1 MSDLDES
8 LHNQIDEAARSYGDE
23 SAASIYRR
31 FGLAQRGI
39 LLNTFQK
46 YVTTLR
52 KEIAGERINATLRN
66 IGDSEPPTWD
76 EIDRIARI
84 SALERLRA
92 GDAKVYELV
101 LLSKSRRE
109 HDKLELEK
117 AAESRAEELHRI
129 KLEQVSKTLRK
140 DVDERTEG
148 GTKTLKREEVY
159 DMIDKIMRGE

>member
-8 LHNQIDEAARSYGDE
+8 LLSQIDEAARSYGDE

-52 KEIAGERINATLRN
+52 KEIAGERINATLKN

-117 AAESRAEELHRI
+117 EAEQRAAEIHSEKMKEIRKAQEDALAVTTESA
-129 KLEQVSKTLRK
+129 KLTPEQVR
-140 DVDERTEG
+140 EIR
-148 GTKTLKREEVY
+148 LKVLG
-159 DMIDKIMRGE
+159 IA